1 MDHFFRSEDAHTEMR
16 RVKKILKRGF
26 LLELDLPALGLA
38 SPGIPDGA
46 AGTLLCGCGCSTLR
60 NYRPERFL
68 FLFLGKSFKT
78 KPFPRN
84 MLNNKKDISRKKKK
98 SFYMKDMPDSFNC
111 SSVYAIFEESFFYRN
126 KLEVSGQEKK
136 LQPHP
141 SSTSSHFERPHNSQ
155 LSGTGRALLL
165 NTSMD
170 SILPR
175 SAHRLPPAQL
185 QNLPEL
191 SLSHT
196 RK

>member
-1 MDHFFRSEDAHTEMR
+1 MDHFFSSEDAHTEMR
-16 RVKKILKRGF
+16 RVKKLLKRGF
-26 LLELDLPALGLA
+26 LLELDLPALGPA
-38 SPGIPDGA
+38 SPGIPDEA
-46 AGTLLCGCGCSTLR
+46 TGTLLCGCGCSTLR

-68 FLFLGKSFKT
+68 SLFLGKSFKT

-84 MLNNKKDISRKKKK
+84 MLTNKKDISRGKK

-111 SSVYAIFEESFFYRN
+111 SSAYAIFEESFFYRN

-141 SSTSSHFERPHNSQ
+141 SSTSSHFEKPHNSQ

-170 SILPR
+170 SVLPH

-185 QNLPEL
+185 QNLSEL
-191 SLSHT
+191 SLSHA